1 VEPKSR
7 AASAVTAQRVIGA
20 PVSVIRPIRAIGFRS
35 DGAQSFHRTALGLA
49 WTRLEFR
56 LQRQRRTTREPVPF
70 LAALQRERERERERE
85 IMVAPDVKAETRKL
99 MDRRG
104 ALEAEMDAIIARLTA
119 PGGPGITGGLVDAE
133 VQSDPPK
140 P

>member
-1 VEPKSR
+1 LDTSDSR
-7 AASAVTAQRVIGA
+7 
-20 PVSVIRPIRAIGFRS
+20 
-35 DGAQSFHRTALGLA
+35 
-49 WTRLEFR
+49 TRHVA
-56 LQRQRRTTREPVPF
+56 VPF
-70 LAALQRERERERERE
+70 LACGAAAERDRERERE
-85 IMVAPDVKAETRKL
+85 IMVAPDVKAETMKL

-133 VQSDPPK
+133 VHSDPPK